1 MADWFFLTL
10 TLLLAYIYGGYLL
23 LLFLLAK
30 LMPRRHSYD
39 ERHEPT
45 LTLVISAHNEEEV
58 IGAKLLNAFE
68 MDYPPEKLTILVV
81 SDGSTDGT
89 DQIVRG
95 FSQRGVVLVR
105 PAQRRGK
112 TAGLNLALAGVKSD
126 LVVFSD
132 ANAMYDRLTLRRL
145 VRHFADEKVG
155 YVVGNARYESTQE
168 SAAGSSEGAY
178 WNLEV
183 KMKQWESA
191 FSSVVGGDGAIYA
204 IRRRLY
210 QPMQPSD
217 INDFVNPLQIVAQGY
232 RGLFDAEA
240 WCTEKPAGHFE
251 KEYSRKVRIANRSFN
266 GFLRV
271 PGACNPLKEARFAWQ
286 LVSHKLLRW
295 FSPFILCLHL
305 AAALGAAGTEGPAQL
320 FPFGLVLC
328 YATIALLAL
337 LGWFRDKKGQPGR
350 IFFFPYYFV
359 LMNLA
364 SATGVLLRL
373 RGTVISTWDTVREQ
387 SSRQSLSSRCL
398 PFLLLALLFAM
409 GFRIS
414 YLLGFFPQFVRALEY
429 AILGTLVYTYLG
441 YPLAIAVM
449 ARLLPVRVLREE
461 GYLPEVTLLITAFNE
476 EAEIEAKLRNCLALD
491 YPCERLRIIVASD
504 GSTDGTNAIV
514 AGYGGRIELLAFA
527 GNRGK
532 ISALNDAMERIGSE
546 IVVFS
551 DANTMYHPQALKK
564 LVRNFYDPRV
574 GAVSGQVSLISE
586 KLSYRV
592 SEKYYYLIE
601 HFIQAKEGATG
612 AMIGADGAMYA
623 VRRALFRAPPADT
636 ILDDFVIS
644 VRIALEGHL
653 VIHES
658 EALAWEHNYLEMAGE
673 FPRKARIMAGGFQCL
688 LRREMVP
695 PLSQPLLLFKFV
707 SHKALRWVSG
717 VLVCALFCLLLV
729 SRFGEGPFDPFLALV
744 LYAMSGSLL
753 LALCAHLVP
762 VSRGCK
768 PIAMAYYY
776 FMITGA
782 SLAGLYRELT
792 GTQKVTWREVPRV
805 CAE

>member
-1 MADWFFLTL
+1 MSDWLFLIL
-10 TLLLAYIYGGYLL
+10 TLLLAYIYGGYLAL
-23 LLFLLAK
+23 LGILAQC
-30 LMPRRHSYD
+30 LPRRHHID
-39 ERHEPT
+39 ELHEPT
-45 LTLVISAHNEEEV
+45 VTLIISAHNEEEV

-81 SDGSTDGT
+81 SDGSSDGT

-95 FSQRGVVLVR
+95 FSQRGVLLIR
-105 PAQRRGK
+105 PAQRHGK
-112 TAGLNLALAGVKSD
+112 TAGLNLALASVKSD

-132 ANAMYDRLTLRRL
+132 ANAMYDRLAIRRL

-155 YVVGNARYESTQE
+155 YAVGNARYESTAE

-183 KMKQWESA
+183 KMKQWESD

-210 QPMQPSD
+210 QPMQQSD

-232 RGLFDAEA
+232 RGIFDAEA

-271 PGACNPLKEARFAWQ
+271 PGACNPLKAGRFAWQ

-305 AAALGAAGTEGPAQL
+305 AASLCAAGTRGPAQL
-320 FPFGLVLC
+320 LPFGFVLC
-328 YATIALLAL
+328 YGTLALLAL
-337 LGWFRDKKGQPGR
+337 VGWFRDKKGRPGR
-350 IFFFPYYFV
+350 LFSFPYYFV

-373 RGTVISTWDTVREQ
+373 RGTVITTWDTVREQ
-387 SSRQSLSSRCL
+387 SSRQSLSSRSL
-398 PFLLLALLFAM
+398 PFLLMALLFAM

-414 YLLGFFPQFVRALEY
+414 FLLGFFLQFVQALEY

-441 YPLAIAVM
+441 YPLVMAVM
-449 ARLLPVRVLREE
+449 ARLLPVRVLRQD
-461 GYLPEVTLLITAFNE
+461 GHLPEVTLLITAYNE

-491 YPCERLRIIVASD
+491 YPAERLRIMVASD
-504 GSTDGTNAIV
+504 GSTDRTNAIV
-514 AGYGGRIELLAFA
+514 AGHGSRIELLAFA

-532 ISALNDAMERIGSE
+532 ISALNDAMERIDSE

-551 DANTMYHPQALKK
+551 DANTMYQPQALRK
-564 LVRNFYDPRV
+564 LVRNFHDPRV

-592 SEKYYYLIE
+592 SEKYYYLVE

-653 VIHES
+653 VVHEP
-658 EALAWEHNYLEMAGE
+658 EALGWEHNYLEMAGE
-673 FPRKARIMAGGFQCL
+673 YPRKVRIMAGGFQCL

-695 PLSQPLLLFKFV
+695 QLSQPLLLFKFV

-729 SRFGEGPFDPFLALV
+729 SRFWDGHFDTFLALV
-744 LYAMSGSLL
+744 LYALAGALS

-762 VSRGCK
+762 VSRRLM
-768 PIAMAYYY
+768 PVAMAYYY

-792 GTQKVTWREVPRV
+792 GTQKVTWREVPRQ